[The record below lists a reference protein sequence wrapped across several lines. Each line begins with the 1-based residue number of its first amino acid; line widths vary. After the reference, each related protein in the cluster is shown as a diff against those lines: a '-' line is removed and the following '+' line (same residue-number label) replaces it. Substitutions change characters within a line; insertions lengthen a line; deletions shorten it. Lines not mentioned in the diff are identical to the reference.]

1 MPTVI
6 ADRSTA
12 WSQPCTAR
20 SLRASTSLTSPTSS
34 AGPPE
39 CRLMTRISIHGT
51 TACRPA
57 EHFATAEA
65 PVLRSVPID
74 PYDLPQY
81 GRPRYA
87 VAITSKWPRRCNR
100 CRAT

>member
-1 MPTVI
+1 
-6 ADRSTA
+6 
-12 WSQPCTAR
+12 
-20 SLRASTSLTSPTSS
+20 
-34 AGPPE
+34 
-39 CRLMTRISIHGT
+39 MTRISIHGT

-81 GRPRYA
+81 GRPTVRRDKCVE
-87 VAITSKWPRRCNR
+87 VA
-100 CRAT
+100 